1 MQDKLMETNSLM
13 DIENLNYIVRRRLQ
27 QIKTQ
32 KEKLLK
38 LLKI

>member
-1 MQDKLMETNSLM
+1 METNSLM
-13 DIENLNYIVRRRLQ
+13 DIENLNYVVRRRLY

>member
-1 MQDKLMETNSLM
+1 METNSLM